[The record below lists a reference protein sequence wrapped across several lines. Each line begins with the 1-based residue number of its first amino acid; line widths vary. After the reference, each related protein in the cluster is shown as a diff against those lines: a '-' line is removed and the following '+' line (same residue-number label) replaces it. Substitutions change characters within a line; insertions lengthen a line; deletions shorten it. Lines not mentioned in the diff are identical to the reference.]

1 MSSTGTFFSGWPY
14 TVKLVIY
21 MQGEFTLHPK
31 QKEINRINT
40 CYILVNL
47 LQYPVDRV
55 LLGII
60 VQLSILQTSSTHIAF
75 SIF

>member
-14 TVKLVIY
+14 TVTLVIY

-60 VQLSILQTSSTHIAF
+60 VQQAVNSTNI
-75 SIF
+75 